1 MQTTS
6 PPERASAETES
17 RTGLPSSVRRLACA
31 GVSSRDGDRDEIATA
46 RPGDSTALAT
56 AIRNHDRITEAVVL
70 STCNRVEVYVSARGP
85 SDRELALGVAR
96 DAIDADCTTTLAGRE
111 VVDHLC
117 RVACGLESEVLG
129 EDHVLGQ
136 VNRTFD
142 EAAEEGLAG
151 GVLSRVAD
159 VAVAV
164 SREVRAKTA
173 INDGHVGYGSAAC
186 AAIAERTPDPDR
198 LVLIGGG
205 EIAEAVVRAAEHR
218 WDPRIDVVN
227 RSTVTDLPS
236 EDGQYWP
243 LSALSNALSS
253 ADAVVTATGSNQPVL
268 TAEAA
273 TVLDAETPVV
283 DLAAPPDVAETVAA
297 ELPVTSLEAIES
309 RADATRDRRQ
319 MAVPSVE
326 ARVSEAVER
335 FIERERESR
344 AEDAI
349 RALHRQAAS
358 IRGSELDRARQRV
371 EAGETDIE
379 TVLEDF
385 ASALTS
391 RLLADPTDALR
402 EAARDGNE
410 QTVAAARQL
419 FAIQEEDQ

>member
-1 MQTTS
+1 MQTTA
-6 PPERASAETES
+6 PPERASPVTES
-17 RTGLPSSVRRLACA
+17 GAGLPASVRRLGCC
-31 GVSSRDGDRDEIATA
+31 GISSRGGEPDEIATA
-46 RPGDSTALAT
+46 RPGDPTALAT
-56 AIRNHDRITEAVVL
+56 AIRNRERITEAVVL
-70 STCNRVEVYVSARGP
+70 STCNRVEVYVSARRP
-85 SDRELALGVAR
+85 SDRQRALTIAR
-96 DAIDADCTTTLAGRE
+96 DAVDADCTTTLAGRA

-136 VNRTFD
+136 VTRTFD
-142 EAAEEGLAG
+142 QAAEAELAG

-159 VAVAV
+159 AAVAV
-164 SREVRAKTA
+164 GREARAETA
-173 INDGHVGYGSAAC
+173 INEGHVGYGSAAC
-186 AAIAERTPDPDR
+186 AAIAERAPDPDR

-205 EIAEAVVRAAEHR
+205 EIAAAVARAAEHR
-218 WDPRIDVVN
+218 WAPRTDVVN

-236 EDGQYWP
+236 EAGRYWP
-243 LSALSNALSS
+243 LSALSQALSG

-268 TAEAA
+268 TADAA
-273 TVLDAETPVV
+273 TALDAETPIV
-283 DLAAPPDVAETVAA
+283 DLAAPPDVAEPVAV
-297 ELPVTSLEAIES
+297 ERPVTSLAAIQS

-319 MAVPSVE
+319 TAVPSVE
-326 ARVSEAVER
+326 SRISDAVER
-335 FIERERESR
+335 FLVRERESR

-358 IRGSELDRARQRV
+358 IRGSELDRARRRV
-371 EAGETDIE
+371 EAGEADFD

-391 RLLADPTDALR
+391 RLLADPTEALR

-410 QTVAAARQL
+410 QTVAAARRL